1 MNKKYP
7 HLFQP
12 LTIRGTTIKN
22 RLEAAP
28 VSVYDLSTTVDK
40 HLSKDGVGFY
50 RLRAA
55 GGASIVTIGDA
66 IVHPTGMDTGHLPSP
81 KILICHED
89 NIPFLTDVTDEIHRY
104 GTIAN
109 IQLNHA
115 GMLSTSEEFSGFGP
129 DDIDFSV
136 VQAPVPLADQGKE
149 GMDFSRKGKVRAMDE
164 EMIETIV
171 DAYGQSA
178 LRAKECGF
186 DMVQVHAGHG
196 WLIHQFLSPLTNHRT
211 DRFGGSTENRGRFL
225 KMVIERIRQYCGED
239 LLIEMRM
246 SGSDNT
252 EGGYD
257 VHEAVE
263 FAKMVEDDVDIIHVS
278 TGNFYYPD
286 TDVDMIP
293 TVFTEWGHNIYLA
306 KEMKKHITKAKIATV
321 GAIMEPSFMEKTL
334 AEGSADLVVVG
345 RALVADPELP
355 NKARRGQEQEI
366 RPCLRCCFCL
376 SDYQSRWLHCTV
388 NPTIYRP
395 YETLYMNPPASKKKV
410 LIAGGGVAGMQ
421 AAVTAAER
429 GHGVILCEKT
439 DRLGGLIRYAR
450 SVDFK
455 YDTRR
460 YLDHMI
466 AKVYR
471 RGVDVRLLCEVTPE
485 LIEEIKPDH
494 VIAAVGSTHIVPN
507 IPGCERA
514 IPIMEYYDNAPY
526 LGEEVAVIGAGLS
539 GSELALELAMK
550 GKKVTLIE
558 GRGDFAVDANDI
570 HKSALKRQFMLN
582 KERITLLTD
591 TLCRS
596 IEDGTVICQDKDGKE
611 IAVKADSVVLACG
624 MKSLKETVDALWDV
638 CDEFDYIGDCRK
650 PRTIR
655 HAVTEGYNAAMNV

>member
-1 MNKKYP
+1 M
-7 HLFQP
+7 
-12 LTIRGTTIKN
+12 
-22 RLEAAP
+22 
-28 VSVYDLSTTVDK
+28 
-40 HLSKDGVGFY
+40 
-50 RLRAA
+50 
-55 GGASIVTIGDA
+55 
-66 IVHPTGMDTGHLPSP
+66 
-81 KILICHED
+81 
-89 NIPFLTDVTDEIHRY
+89 
-104 GTIAN
+104 
-109 IQLNHA
+109 
-115 GMLSTSEEFSGFGP
+115 
-129 DDIDFSV
+129 
-136 VQAPVPLADQGKE
+136 
-149 GMDFSRKGKVRAMDE
+149 
-164 EMIETIV
+164 
-171 DAYGQSA
+171 
-178 LRAKECGF
+178 
-186 DMVQVHAGHG
+186 
-196 WLIHQFLSPLTNHRT
+196 
-211 DRFGGSTENRGRFL
+211 
-225 KMVIERIRQYCGED
+225 
-239 LLIEMRM
+239 
-246 SGSDNT
+246 
-252 EGGYD
+252 
-257 VHEAVE
+257 

-410 LIAGGGVAGMQ
+410 LIAGRRRGRYAG
-421 AAVTAAER
+421 R
-429 GHGVILCEKT
+429 GNRRGEGPRGYPVREDGQT
-439 DRLGGLIRYAR
+439 GRFVRYAR

-570 HKSALKRQFMLN
+570 HKSALKRQFMHQQ
-582 KERITLLTD
+582 RTD
-591 TLCRS
+591 HP
-596 IEDGTVICQDKDGKE
+596 
-611 IAVKADSVVLACG
+611 AD
-624 MKSLKETVDALWDV
+624 
-638 CDEFDYIGDCRK
+638 
-650 PRTIR
+650 R
-655 HAVTEGYNAAMNV
+655 HALQVHRGRNRNLSGQGRKGDRGKSGLRGPGVRYEIPEGNRRRPVGCL

>member
-1 MNKKYP
+1 
-7 HLFQP
+7 
-12 LTIRGTTIKN
+12 
-22 RLEAAP
+22 
-28 VSVYDLSTTVDK
+28 
-40 HLSKDGVGFY
+40 
-50 RLRAA
+50 
-55 GGASIVTIGDA
+55 
-66 IVHPTGMDTGHLPSP
+66 
-81 KILICHED
+81 
-89 NIPFLTDVTDEIHRY
+89 
-104 GTIAN
+104 
-109 IQLNHA
+109 
-115 GMLSTSEEFSGFGP
+115 MLSTSEEFSGFGP

-429 GHGVILCEKT
+429 GHEVILCEKT

-514 IPIMEYYDNAPY
+514 IPIMEY
-526 LGEEVAVIGAGLS
+526 LS
-539 GSELALELAMK
+539 LIHISCGSARRSWGFGCCGWTEACFSGIKTEMTSC
-550 GKKVTLIE
+550 GTSCRTSWPCICSCT
-558 GRGDFAVDANDI
+558 FI
-570 HKSALKRQFMLN
+570 W
-582 KERITLLTD
+582 TTCLLYTSIWSRSCSGCSCWE
-591 TLCRS
+591 TLCTTSWVSPWPLPLRTTGPSASISARS
-596 IEDGTVICQDKDGKE
+596 R
-611 IAVKADSVVLACG
+611 SF
-624 MKSLKETVDALWDV
+624 LKPMSYYALTRVTVDAEACVSCGRCKKV
-638 CDEFDYIGDCRK
+638 C
-650 PRTIR
+650 P
-655 HAVTEGYNAAMNV
+655 MNVDMTDNSRKRKNGTECILCLECVDSCPKGALKL